1 MSSIDEDKQPKLP
14 VIVLDVLQNDPNS
27 QSHPELMSM
36 PLPLVKSAN
45 AATRKINAKNVDLN
59 ENTDGF
65 ITQINV
71 DADASS
77 KTAKPNNLYNIQTLD
92 PQLLIPDENSMNKK
106 ATHHHHHNNNNFMRL
121 HSSSTNNNNNV
132 AAIEHQ
138 SHSKKETSFIDLN
151 LSLNNNNPHENHFL
165 TNANR
170 LNTKSDLNDTVLSDE
185 YYEDLNYSS
194 SANKKPNKSH
204 PSAPPHHQLNKSK
217 TDLNSI
223 SETGPLTNKTT
234 TTTSNNNNN
243 NNKGTGGGGSIF
255 SFFPNIPGKSLVAN
269 TAIKT
274 KYESKTKFPV
284 HRNFFDRNIYVQY
297 LTGKLEKPIHSA
309 DNNYTASLIRIH
321 QQQNLL
327 PKSFTRLERR
337 HQHSKSFTSGY
348 RTRTTLSDS
357 IQHESTPAMESSSG
371 IVDKQVFVDFKGI
384 KSPPPSQLG
393 KPMPKI
399 PTTATKPL
407 KTQKTP
413 TRSVNPRFR
422 NYDKVFRKDN
432 AFLGRKGFISH
443 SFSNNRESTKMTQ
456 PSQPTSYSTM
466 THAKPFKKIIDLNQL
481 NNDSKLASH
490 YLAYQSASHLS
501 ELKLHD
507 VWPNSKMYKVTIK
520 SNPWVDKYK
529 SISYAHEVNDSFRHF
544 KPSNKLPN
552 IKTQVY

>member
-14 VIVLDVLQNDPNS
+14 IIILDVLQNDPNS
-27 QSHPELMSM
+27 QSHPELMTM
-36 PLPLVKSAN
+36 PLPLGKSAANIGVAN

-71 DADASS
+71 DADAS
-77 KTAKPNNLYNIQTLD
+77 KTTKQNNLYNIQTLD

-106 ATHHHHHNNNNFMRL
+106 ATHHHHHANNNFMRL
-121 HSSSTNNNNNV
+121 HSSSTNNNSV
-132 AAIEHQ
+132 TAIEHQ

-151 LSLNNNNPHENHFL
+151 LSLNNNNQHENHFL
-165 TNANR
+165 TNATR
-170 LNTKSDLNDTVLSDE
+170 LNTKIDFNDTTLSDE

-194 SANKKPNKSH
+194 STNKKPNKNH
-204 PSAPPHHQLNKSK
+204 PSAPPHNQLNKSK

-223 SETGPLTNKTT
+223 SETGAL
-234 TTTSNNNNN
+234 NNNNTS
-243 NNKGTGGGGSIF
+243 NNKGTGGGSIF
-255 SFFPNIPGKSLVAN
+255 SFFPNIPGKSLVSN
-269 TAIKT
+269 TASKT

-297 LTGKLEKPIHSA
+297 LTGKLEKPIHSV
-309 DNNYTASLIRIH
+309 DNNNYTASLIRIH

-337 HQHSKSFTSGY
+337 HQHSKSFTSSY

-357 IQHESTPAMESSSG
+357 IQHESASAMESSSG

-393 KPMPKI
+393 KPMPTKI
-399 PTTATKPL
+399 PTTAAKPL

-456 PSQPTSYSTM
+456 PSQTTSYSTM